1 MAQQTP
7 PVPKG
12 RPFLKWAGG
21 KTQLL
26 DAFCRFL
33 PEELPDGEITGYA
46 EPFLGGGAVFFS
58 LTRQHAFDRSTVCD
72 ANGELALTYRVIK
85 RSVEDLITEL
95 RTLESE
101 YRVRDEQERE
111 SLYYEIRDA
120 FNAALPDTNFRNFS
134 FAWVER
140 AAQVI
145 FLNRTC
151 YNGLFRVNRKGGFNV
166 PFGRY
171 KRPGILNEENLRNA
185 ASQLRATRIIHG
197 DFTACQRYVD
207 DKTFVYLDPPYR
219 PLNKTSSFVS
229 YSQNGFSDGDQVR
242 LAEFFKKLDRKG
254 AKVMLSNSDPRNENS
269 YDTFFEDLFRDY
281 HIRRVPAR
289 RIINCNGSRRGNIS
303 ELIITNYP
311 VK

>member
-1 MAQQTP
+1 MARQNP
-7 PVPKG
+7 PIPKI

-26 DAFCRFL
+26 DAFGRCL
-33 PEELPDGEITGYA
+33 PEELPGEKITGYA

-58 LTRQHAFDRSTVCD
+58 LTRKHPFDRCTVCD
-72 ANGELALTYRVIK
+72 ANGELILTYRVIK
-85 RSVEDLITEL
+85 RSVEELITEL

-101 YRVRDEQERE
+101 YRMRDERERE
-111 SLYYEIRDA
+111 SFYYEIRDA
-120 FNAALPDTNFRNFS
+120 FNETLTDINFRNYCS
-134 FAWVER
+134 AWVER

-171 KRPGILNEENLRNA
+171 KRPEILNEENLINA
-185 ASQLRATRIIHG
+185 ATQLRATRIIHG
-197 DFTACQRYVD
+197 DFTACHRFVD

-229 YSQNGFSDGDQVR
+229 YSRNGFCDGDQVR

-254 AKVMLSNSDPRNENS
+254 AKVMLSNSDPRNENP
-269 YDTFFEDLFRDY
+269 YDSFFEDLFRDY
-281 HIRRVPAR
+281 YIRRVPAR
-289 RIINCNGSRRGNIS
+289 RIINCNGARRGNIS